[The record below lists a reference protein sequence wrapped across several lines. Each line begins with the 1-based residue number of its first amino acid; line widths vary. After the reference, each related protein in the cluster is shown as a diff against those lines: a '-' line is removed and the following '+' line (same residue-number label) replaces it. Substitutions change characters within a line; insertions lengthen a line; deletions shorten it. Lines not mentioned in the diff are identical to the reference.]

1 MREDVRRARETARA
15 MIFLVVLIVPL
26 TLFLWIAQPGH
37 MGGDMFDDPPWYE
50 AVLPWAGWAVYLSGL
65 AWMIRIYRT
74 SHLEPDTSSWRY
86 RDL

>member
-15 MIFLVVLIVPL
+15 LIFLVALLGSL
-26 TLFLWIAQPGH
+26 TLFLSQPAGFS
-37 MGGDMFDDPPWYE
+37 GGMFDEPPWYE
-50 AVLPWAGWAVYLSGL
+50 IVLPWAGWAVYLSGL